1 MEKQRISPDAG
12 NRILLG
18 EQQPVELFESVMGW
32 LAGLEPGGTPVLELV
47 LSCLAVAECLVVQ
60 EAVGR
65 G

>member
-1 MEKQRISPDAG
+1 M
-12 NRILLG
+12 
-18 EQQPVELFESVMGW
+18 ELFESVMGW